1 MKDQNIKTATLDHI
15 GLVAAMCS
23 DLDIANKIDARMGE
37 PDPRRVVRTGTAV
50 VAMILNGLGF
60 TNRRLYLTHQFFH
73 DKPIE
78 RLLGLPLTPEDITDN
93 TLGKALDEIAEYGAT
108 KLFGEIAYE
117 MALENKLLGEINRLD
132 TTSVYVH
139 GEYTKETQC
148 PMEITYGH
156 SKDHR
161 PDLKQFVLSLVVN
174 GPASIPTWYE
184 ALSGNSSDSKSFH
197 ETIASVRAFEKQIDI
212 STKGKWIADSK
223 LYVKEKLLKDGGFL
237 WLTRVPETIKEA
249 RELLEKADNEMEW
262 DEIMEGYKASACQSN
277 YGGIQQRWLAV
288 YSEQAFKRE
297 KVTFENQLNKQEEE
311 LKKRLWHIG
320 NEVYRCQQDA
330 ERAISGETKK
340 IKYFTVI
347 HAVVEEKRYA
357 KQGRP
362 KEGDIK
368 EVVGYRLQ
376 CDFVRNHDSIN
387 TMLQKKGRFILAT
400 NDMDSNSYSDSQ
412 MLIDY
417 KNQQDVERG
426 FRFLKDPWFMVDSV
440 FLKSDSRITALMMVM
455 TLCLLVYN
463 VAQYK
468 LRSALKKES
477 QTLPNQLGK
486 KIQNPTMRWIFQM
499 MEGICLV
506 IFYDGETKQPTKE
519 LVSNIS
525 EDRLKIIRLFGG
537 SACKI
542 YGLNEN

>member
-1 MKDQNIKTATLDHI
+1 M
-15 GLVAAMCS
+15 
-23 DLDIANKIDARMGE
+23 
-37 PDPRRVVRTGTAV
+37 
-50 VAMILNGLGF
+50 
-60 TNRRLYLTHQFFH
+60 
-73 DKPIE
+73 
-78 RLLGLPLTPEDITDN
+78 
-93 TLGKALDEIAEYGAT
+93 
-108 KLFGEIAYE
+108 
-117 MALENKLLGEINRLD
+117 
-132 TTSVYVH
+132 
-139 GEYTKETQC
+139 
-148 PMEITYGH
+148 
-156 SKDHR
+156 
-161 PDLKQFVLSLVVN
+161 LSLVVN

-197 ETIASVRAFEKQIDI
+197 ETIASVRAFAKQIDV
-212 STKGKWIADSK
+212 STKGKWIADLK
-223 LYVKEKLLKDGGFL
+223 LYVKEKLLKEVGFL

-249 RELLEKADNEMEW
+249 RELLEKADNEMARYEV
-262 DEIMEGYKASACQSN
+262 MEGYKASACQSN
-277 YGGIQQRWLAV
+277 YGGIQQRWLVV
-288 YSEQAFKRE
+288 YSEQAYKRE
-297 KVTFENQLNKQEEE
+297 KITFENQLNKQEEE

-340 IKYFTVI
+340 IKYFTVT
-347 HAVVEEKRYA
+347 HTVVQEKRYA

-362 KEGDIK
+362 QEGDVK

-376 CDFVRNHDSIN
+376 CNFVRNHDSIN

-426 FRFLKDPWFMVDSV
+426 FRFLKDPWFMVDSE
-440 FLKSDSRITALMMVM
+440 FLKSDSRITALMMVL

-486 KIQNPTMRWIFQM
+486 KIQPCAGFFR
-499 MEGICLV
+499 
-506 IFYDGETKQPTKE
+506 
-519 LVSNIS
+519 
-525 EDRLKIIRLFGG
+525 
-537 SACKI
+537 
-542 YGLNEN
+542 